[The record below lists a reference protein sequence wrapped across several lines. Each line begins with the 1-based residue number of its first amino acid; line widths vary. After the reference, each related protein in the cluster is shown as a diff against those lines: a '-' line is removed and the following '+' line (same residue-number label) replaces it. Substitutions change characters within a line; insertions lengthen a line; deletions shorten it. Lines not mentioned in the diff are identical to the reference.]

1 MTLNSIRLL
10 AAVAIL
16 TAFAGKPA
24 QAQTPAN
31 PLILNYGWG
40 QIVADPQYPIVGE
53 TTTISVTVNNDGDQ
67 AATNVQVKISF
78 NDWGVTFNGWQQIGA
93 IQTIPS
99 IPGHGSATVSV
110 TKTFQNRAHTCVEA
124 LIVGASVDSN
134 PNDDRGQIN
143 LEVINAGET
152 FGYNVPVGNQGQEAG
167 QFGVN
172 AEGHVADAAGQ
183 VRIVPVEV
191 VPAVLDLAP
200 GEFRNVKVAADL
212 TGLPVGTQVLIKVE
226 AVNLNTMMSSLE
238 DRNNVIFEIQVT
250 TAMQLKSDVV
260 AALRAL
266 RNDMPN
272 RNLKNRVG
280 AAIILVQNSQ
290 NPRFWNGNNRLK
302 KRGGAAVFAQEAAAI
317 LTLETILKSNI
328 SLELKKRVDHAIRSI
343 CDADRMLAEGAIA
356 DANFPTAAVNKR
368 IDGDQHRQ
376 EGEYAHAV
384 KAYAAAWKL
393 AMQP

>member
-110 TKTFQNRAHTCVEA
+110 TNIFQNRTHTCVEA
-124 LIVGASVDSN
+124 LIVGAGVDSN

-266 RNDMPN
+266 RNDIPN

-343 CDADRMLAEGAIA
+343 CDADRMLAERAIA